1 MPELF
6 GVSWGMYAV
15 LGGLVVML
23 MLVLVMSRSQRRK
36 KAGGSTKPVK
46 EPKASKSAQNKPPKT
61 DKRARYADLQQR
73 AAMEEPDSGFAQSPY
88 ATQTAGLPAG
98 ATVAGVTANLAAGA
112 AVAGVAAAAPLGAPQ
127 AAPQAA
133 APIGT
138 VPTGT
143 VPQQVAPAAPAP
155 RMESIPMEQF
165 IPGSDPLQIVFFD
178 ILSGWGDITQD
189 DTNRLAVFRPD
200 RVLALLATAELPKE
214 LKSNDQA
221 RARLSQLRR
230 WGSGLEQSMKAAQAQ
245 AQLAAQQEYA
255 GMAVPAAPAAAT
267 AAAAPQPAAPQPL
280 APQPVTAPMQAPAV
294 QAGPPPMAAP
304 AAPGAGTGALAGAA
318 ALGGA
323 AVATGHLGDRS
334 SFYGS
339 AAAGAPGA
347 PLVSPVA
354 QPVELAPAQPTTPIE
369 APAAPQAVAPQA
381 PSPAQPVPVQP
392 EMQQPVAEPA
402 WQPAWDD
409 NGLNG
414 AAATA
419 AAPLVPPAPVAP
431 LAPVAPVAPAAPAPE
446 PGMTAGLAAGLGA
459 AAFAGAAAAQQQAA
473 PEPQPMPVAAPMP
486 EPMPVPEPM
495 TAPEPMP
502 APVPEPMPVPQPMT
516 APEPMT
522 APQPAPVPPVA
533 DAPVVSAA
541 DARRAQMDD
550 VSRSAD
556 AAIAAAAAAFWAK
569 ADAGLVPQQDTPAPG
584 PVAPAAEDNFLVDLG
599 GGVSTAAGLLTL
611 PPDEQ
616 AITLA
621 FLQPGELE
629 KVINGEG
636 DVELKRATIDQ
647 LKSIGSPAAR
657 DIIYRTLDHSDPQVQ
672 AKALDA
678 ADKLL
683 GADQEGRVE
692 SLGPGD

>member
-15 LGGLVVML
+15 LGGLVVIL
-23 MLVLVMSRSQRRK
+23 ILLIVMSRSQRRK
-36 KAGGSTKPVK
+36 KAGDSPKPVK
-46 EPKASKSAQNKPPKT
+46 EPKAKKSAEKKPHGA

-88 ATQTAGLPAG
+88 AAQAPGMAAAAP
-98 ATVAGVTANLAAGA
+98 LAA
-112 AVAGVAAAAPLGAPQ
+112 AGVAAAAPLNAPQ

-143 VPQQVAPAAPAP
+143 VPQQVVPAAPAP

-165 IPGSDPLQIVFFD
+165 IPGSDPLQTVFLD

-189 DTNRLAVFRPD
+189 DTNRLTVFRPE
-200 RVLALLATAELPKE
+200 RVLALIATAELPKE

-255 GMAVPAAPAAAT
+255 GMAAPPAQAAPP
-267 AAAAPQPAAPQPL
+267 APQPAAPQPF
-280 APQPVTAPMQAPAV
+280 APQPAAPQPFAPQPAAAPMQAPAP
-294 QAGPPPMAAP
+294 QAGPPPMATS
-304 AAPGAGTGALAGAA
+304 AAPGVGTGALAGAA
-318 ALGGA
+318 VLGGVA
-323 AVATGHLGDRS
+323 AAAAPNEDRS

-339 AAAGAPGA
+339 PAAGAPGA
-347 PLVSPVA
+347 PLVSPAA
-354 QPVELAPAQPTTPIE
+354 QPVEVAPAQP
-369 APAAPQAVAPQA
+369 APVLPEIPQPVAPQ
-381 PSPAQPVPVQP
+381 
-392 EMQQPVAEPA
+392 PVAPQPAPA
-402 WQPAWDD
+402 WQPAWDA

-414 AAATA
+414 AAAMA
-419 AAPLVPPAPVAP
+419 AAPLVPPAPAV
-431 LAPVAPVAPAAPAPE
+431 PVAQPAPAPG
-446 PGMTAGLAAGLGA
+446 PAMIAGLGA
-459 AAFAGAAAAQQQAA
+459 AALAGAPAAQQQAA
-473 PEPQPMPVAAPMP
+473 PEPQPVPAPVETPLPEPQPAPVPQAAP
-486 EPMPVPEPM
+486 
-495 TAPEPMP
+495 P
-502 APVPEPMPVPQPMT
+502 APVPEP
-516 APEPMT
+516 
-522 APQPAPVPPVA
+522 PVA
-533 DAPVVSAA
+533 DAPAISAA
-541 DARRAQMDD
+541 DTRRAEVDD
-550 VSRSAD
+550 VTRSAE

-569 ADAGLVPQQDTPAPG
+569 SDPGLVPQQA
-584 PVAPAAEDNFLVDLG
+584 APAAPVADFAQPMAPAADDNFLVDLG

-621 FLQPGELE
+621 FLQPNELE

-636 DVELKRATIDQ
+636 DVELKRAAIDQ
-647 LKSIGSPAAR
+647 LRSIGSPAAR

-683 GADQEGRVE
+683 GADQEGGVE
-692 SLGPGD
+692 LLGPGD